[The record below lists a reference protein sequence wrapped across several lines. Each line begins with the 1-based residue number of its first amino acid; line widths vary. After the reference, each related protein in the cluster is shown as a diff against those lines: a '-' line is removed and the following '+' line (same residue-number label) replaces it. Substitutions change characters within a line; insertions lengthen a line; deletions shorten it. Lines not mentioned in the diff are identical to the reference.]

1 MTPEEKTALASAI
14 RTKVSTLFA
23 RTERRAA
30 LSEAPKK
37 PKTQPE
43 GPVDLLA
50 LVREDLGDCQRCD
63 LCKTR
68 KNLVF
73 GSGSPQAKLMIIGE
87 APGAEEDSEG
97 VPFVGPAGR
106 LLDRMLSSVLELE
119 RKDVYVA
126 NVVKCRPPENRD
138 PSLDELSACGRFLAR
153 QISAVSPRVILALG
167 SIASKTLFETTSG
180 VTRTR
185 GVFREI
191 EVLNL
196 KVQAIATFH
205 PAYLLRSPSE
215 KSVVNG
221 DLLLVK
227 RRLEEFP

>member
-1 MTPEEKTALASAI
+1 
-14 RTKVSTLFA
+14 
-23 RTERRAA
+23 
-30 LSEAPKK
+30 
-37 PKTQPE
+37 
-43 GPVDLLA
+43 
-50 LVREDLGDCQRCD
+50 
-63 LCKTR
+63 
-68 KNLVF
+68 
-73 GSGSPQAKLMIIGE
+73 
-87 APGAEEDSEG
+87 
-97 VPFVGPAGR
+97 
-106 LLDRMLSSVLELE
+106 
-119 RKDVYVA
+119 
-126 NVVKCRPPENRD
+126 
-138 PSLDELSACGRFLAR
+138 
-153 QISAVSPRVILALG
+153 LG